1 MFIGMKRVYLLC
13 IQCNSLYE
21 KNTVMFDSEHNV
33 NYMVATSYLAVVT
46 GGSCYNIDSTGT

>member
-1 MFIGMKRVYLLC
+1 MKRVYLLC

-46 GGSCYNIDSTGT
+46 GGSCYNIDSRGT